1 MDAFTVK
8 HVATNPHDWPMVNG
22 NLPRNAQAKG
32 SPPMLD
38 HVLWMR
44 HTLRDKSEETGEEQQ
59 ILIHRLESTLRA
71 LGGARPTVSE
81 DEIEALLRQQT

>member
-1 MDAFTVK
+1 VAYKKSRRQPPASRKLWKVVKDRVSANGGLKLPNDTTVSVKQLQAAMDAFLVK

-38 HVLWMR
+38 YVL
-44 HTLRDKSEETGEEQQ
+44 
-59 ILIHRLESTLRA
+59 
-71 LGGARPTVSE
+71 
-81 DEIEALLRQQT
+81 